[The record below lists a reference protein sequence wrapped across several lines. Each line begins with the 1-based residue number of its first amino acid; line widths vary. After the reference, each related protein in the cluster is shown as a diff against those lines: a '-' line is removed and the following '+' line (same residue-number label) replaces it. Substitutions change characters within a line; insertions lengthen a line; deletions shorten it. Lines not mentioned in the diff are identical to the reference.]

1 MTEASEASSPT
12 LSEASVV
19 AGMRY
24 GHGPALTLGVEE
36 EYMLLDATTLELTS
50 RIKHVQEAVSD
61 EPWSGRVMQELTES
75 CVEVAT
81 DVCRT
86 IDDVHRD
93 LAQIRGGLWRR
104 LEPLGMQFASAG
116 THPFSKSEDQR
127 ISSHDRYR
135 ELVDQLQYLAR
146 REIVFGMHIHVAIP
160 DADTAIQVMEGVLV
174 ELPVLLALSCN
185 SPFWRGK
192 PTGIASTRTAV
203 FAGFPRSGLPPRFRS
218 YEDYAESVHYMER
231 TGVIRDYTRL
241 WWDVRPHPRLGTL
254 EVRVCDAQF
263 DLGYAVA
270 LAAFVQALVKEIL
283 EEIDRGRTPTSYHRM
298 LVAENMWLAARYG
311 LDAELMDLCS
321 GGTER
326 MSVRSLVRRRLPL
339 LEPHARDLG
348 CWDALQGVERIMAD
362 GTGATR
368 QLRVYNANQDLLE
381 LMTELA
387 EFSSRP

>member
-1 MTEASEASSPT
+1 
-12 LSEASVV
+12 
-19 AGMRY
+19 MRY
-24 GHGPALTLGVEE
+24 GQGPALTVGVEE
-36 EYMLLDATTLELTS
+36 EYMILDGETLELTS
-50 RIKHVQEAVSD
+50 RIKQVQEAVAD
-61 EPWSGRVMQELTES
+61 EPWADRVMQELTES

-86 IDDVHRD
+86 VDEAYRD
-93 LAQIRGGLWRR
+93 LADIRRTLWRS
-104 LEPLGMQFASAG
+104 LEPLGMQFGSAG

-160 DADTAIQVMEGVLV
+160 DAETAIQVMEGVLV

-192 PTGIASTRTAV
+192 PTGIASTRLAV

-231 TGVIRDYTRL
+231 NGVIRDYTRL

-254 EVRVCDAQF
+254 EIRVCDAQF
-263 DLGYAVA
+263 DLHSSLA
-270 LAAFVQALVKEIL
+270 LAAFAQALVKEIL
-283 EEIDRGRTPTSYHRM
+283 EEIESGKPPTSYHRM
-298 LVAENMWLAARYG
+298 LVAENMWLATRYG
-311 LDAELMDLCS
+311 LEAELMDLCG

-339 LEPHARDLG
+339 LEPHARELG

-368 QLRVYNANQDLLE
+368 QLRVYNANHDLHE
-381 LMTELA
+381 LMVELA
-387 EFSSRP
+387 EYSSRS

>member
-1 MTEASEASSPT
+1 MTEAREAPSPTSSEASA
-12 LSEASVV
+12 L

-36 EYMLLDATTLELTS
+36 EYMILDAETLELVS
-50 RIKHVQEAVSD
+50 GIKQVQEAVAD
-61 EPWSGRVMQELTES
+61 QPWAGRVMQELTES

-81 DVCRT
+81 GVCRT
-86 IDDVHRD
+86 TDEAYRE
-93 LAQIRGGLWRR
+93 LAEIRSTLWRR
-104 LEPLGMQFASAG
+104 LEPLGLQFGSAG

-160 DADTAIQVMEGVLV
+160 DAETAIQVMEGVLV

-231 TGVIRDYTRL
+231 AGAIRDYTRL

-263 DLGYAVA
+263 DLHSTIA
-270 LAAFVQALVKEIL
+270 LAAFVQALVKEVL
-283 EEIDRGRTPTSYHRM
+283 EDIEAGNTPTSYHRM

-311 LDAELMDLCS
+311 VEAELMDLC
-321 GGTER
+321 GGGHER
-326 MSVRSLVRRRLPL
+326 LSVRSLVRRRLPL
-339 LEPHARDLG
+339 LEPHARELG
-348 CWDALQGVERIMAD
+348 CWDALQGVERILSD
-362 GTGATR
+362 GTGAAR
-368 QLRVYNANQDLLE
+368 QLRVYNANHDLYE
-381 LMTELA
+381 LMVELA
-387 EFSSRP
+387 EYSSRT

>member
-1 MTEASEASSPT
+1 MTEAPEALSPDT
-12 LSEASVV
+12 SLPSVLD
-19 AGMRY
+19 GMRY

-36 EYMLLDATTLELTS
+36 EYMLLDARTLELTS
-50 RIKHVQEAVSD
+50 KIKQVQEAVAGQ
-61 EPWSGRVMQELTES
+61 PWAGRVMQELTES

-81 DVCRT
+81 GVCGT
-86 IDDVHRD
+86 VDEAYRD
-93 LAQIRGGLWRR
+93 LALIRDTFGRE
-104 LEPLGMQFASAG
+104 LEPLGIRFAGAG
-116 THPFSKSEDQR
+116 AHPFSKSEDQR

-160 DADTAIQVMEGVLV
+160 GADTAIQVMEDVLV

-231 TGVIRDYTRL
+231 SGVIRDYTRL

-263 DLGYAVA
+263 DVQSTLA
-270 LAAFVQALVKEIL
+270 LAAFVQALVKEVL
-283 EEIDRGRTPTSYHRM
+283 EEIERGRAPVSYHRM

-311 LDAELMDLCS
+311 LDAELMDLAG

-326 MSVRSLVRRRLPL
+326 TSVRTLVRRRLPQ
-339 LEPHARDLG
+339 LEPHARELG

-368 QLRVYNANQDLLE
+368 QLGVYNANQDLHE
-381 LMTELA
+381 LMDEVA
-387 EFSSRP
+387 EYSART

>member
-1 MTEASEASSPT
+1 MTEATEAPSPPSSR
-12 LSEASVV
+12 SSVLE
-19 AGMRY
+19 GMRY
-24 GHGPALTLGVEE
+24 GQGPALTLGVEE
-36 EYMLLDATTLELTS
+36 EYMILDAQTLELAS
-50 RIKHVQEAVSD
+50 GIKQVQEAVAD
-61 EPWSGRVMQELTES
+61 QPWSDRVMQELTES

-81 DVCRT
+81 GVCRT
-86 IDDVHRD
+86 TDDAYRE
-93 LAQIRGGLWRR
+93 LAEIRRTLWRE
-104 LEPLGMQFASAG
+104 LEPLALQFGSAG

-160 DADTAIQVMEGVLV
+160 DADTAIEVMEGVLV

-263 DLGYAVA
+263 DVHSTLA
-270 LAAFVQALVKEIL
+270 LAAFAQAVVKETL
-283 EEIDRGRTPTSYHRM
+283 EAIERGTAPTSYHRM

-311 LDAELMDLCS
+311 LEAELMDLAG

-326 MSVRSLVRRRLPL
+326 MSVRSLVRRRLPQ
-339 LEPHARDLG
+339 LEPHARELG
-348 CWDALQGVERIMAD
+348 CWEALQGVERIMAD

-368 QLRVYNANQDLLE
+368 QLRVYNANQDLHE
-381 LMTELA
+381 LMVELA
-387 EFSSRP
+387 EYSSRS